1 MTLPAAIIEISAR
14 LRVSSLL
21 KISSFICLYLRSEIM
36 AEAVLRAK
44 VVTSL
49 HAIRTIRVGFTFS
62 RLACCAHWTHA
73 ARAA

>member
-1 MTLPAAIIEISAR
+1 
-14 LRVSSLL
+14 
-21 KISSFICLYLRSEIM
+21 M

-73 ARAA
+73 ARAAWTARQFEAIQ